1 MSLKNKTFAKMTLL
15 YTLST
20 SKIIHNYTYMAKK
33 TSFWDDE
40 EDDIII
46 VKDANWHLL
55 ADWDSVVAVKDIK
68 VKWASDIKRGDKFSK
83 IRLTD
88 DAELIESWKMVL
100 RTEFFK
106 KV

>member
-1 MSLKNKTFAKMTLL
+1 
-15 YTLST
+15 
-20 SKIIHNYTYMAKK
+20 MAKNN
-33 TSFWDDE
+33 WLDDE
-40 EDDIII
+40 EETTLV
-46 VKDANWHLL
+46 VKDCNGNILQ
-55 ADWDSVVAVKDIK
+55 DWDTVIATKDIK
-68 VKWASDIKRGDKFSK
+68 VKWASDIKRWDKFPK

>member
-1 MSLKNKTFAKMTLL
+1 
-15 YTLST
+15 
-20 SKIIHNYTYMAKK
+20 MAKDK
-33 TSFWDDE
+33 SWLNDDE
-40 EDDIII
+40 EISLV
-46 VKDANWHLL
+46 VKDCNWNILQ
-55 ADWDSVVAVKDIK
+55 DWDSVVAIKDLK
-68 VKWASDIKRGDKFSK
+68 VKWAQDIKRWDKFAK